1 MYDIKTQLGIDGLE
15 KKTSSAHNL
24 LVPWYLMT
32 SYLYYEKDESIVS
45 DGDYDWICSQLDER
59 WDEISHWH
67 KSFIDRDGLSAGSGY
82 AIKNYPTRVKG
93 AAMAV
98 LGNIPND

>member
-1 MYDIKTQLGIDGLE
+1 MKVQIGE
-15 KKTSSAHNL
+15 EWNL

-45 DGDYDWICSQLDER
+45 DGDYDWMCKELLER
-59 WDEISHWH
+59 WEEISHWH
-67 KSFIDRDGLSAGSGY
+67 KKFIDRDGLSAGSGY
-82 AIKNYPTRVKG
+82 AITKYPNRVKG

-98 LGNIPND
+98 LGNKPNDVQL